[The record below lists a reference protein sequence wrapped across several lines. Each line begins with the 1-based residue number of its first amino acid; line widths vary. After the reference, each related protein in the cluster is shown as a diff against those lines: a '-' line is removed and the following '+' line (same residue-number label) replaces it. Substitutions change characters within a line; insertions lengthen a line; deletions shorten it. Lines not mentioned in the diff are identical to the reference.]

1 MRTNFQ
7 FAVSKVGKISSIN
20 NFFKNLENFTKN
32 IKSQKTLKFKMIC
45 TNSEK
50 KVSKIKGG
58 VTLAHLMLAKL
69 INLL

>member
-1 MRTNFQ
+1 MRVKT

-50 KVSKIKGG
+50 
-58 VTLAHLMLAKL
+58 MYQKL
-69 INLL
+69 KEE